1 MVYHCTHHANN
12 MLKIK
17 NTSTAALLVAS
28 LLLTVGRGMTLPF
41 MTIYLTRQ
49 FAMDVHQVGIA
60 MSAALTA
67 GVLFSLF
74 FGMLADKF
82 DKRRYML
89 GALTL
94 FFSGFIAIP
103 LLNYPLAVV
112 AFFSAINCAY
122 SVFSTVLKSY
132 FSETLPIYEKPRIF
146 SLNYTFINIGWT
158 LGPPLGT
165 WFVMYSLNLPFW
177 LAALCAIPPLW
188 LVSQY
193 VRPLAPLPR
202 GTAAG
207 WSVAVLLRDRALLWF
222 TLSTFLGQLVF
233 GAFVTCLSQYALA
246 MGDARLAQQIVAV
259 VLPVNAVVVVV
270 LQYQVGKQVRPDNL
284 SRLMLYGSL
293 CFAIGLLG
301 FMVAGN
307 NLWLWGL
314 AAVIFTLGELIYAPG
329 EYMLLDTIAPSGLKA
344 SYFSAQTLGTL
355 GGALNPLVTGFI
367 LTWLPPWTLF
377 ALLIVITVCAYATMR
392 LGMRCGSFAPAR
404 AASQG

>member
-1 MVYHCTHHANN
+1 

-60 MSAALTA
+60 MSGALTT

-89 GALTL
+89 AALAL

-103 LLNYPLAVV
+103 LLNHPLAVV
-112 AFFSAINCAY
+112 AFFSVINCAY

-132 FSETLPIYEKPRIF
+132 FADTLPVYEKPRIF

-165 WFVMYSLNLPFW
+165 WFLMYSLNLPFW
-177 LAALCAIPPLW
+177 LAALSAVPPLW
-188 LVSQY
+188 LVGRY
-193 VRPLAPLPR
+193 VQPLAPVR
-202 GTAAG
+202 QNAHIA
-207 WSVAVLLRDRALLWF
+207 WSPASLLRDNALRWF

-246 MGDARLAQQIVAV
+246 IGDAQLAQQIVAV
-259 VLPVNAVVVVV
+259 VLPVNAVVVVL
-270 LQYQVGKQVRPDNL
+270 LQYQVGKRVRPDNL
-284 SRLMLYGSL
+284 RRLMLYGSL
-293 CFAIGLLG
+293 FFATGLLG
-301 FMVAGN
+301 FMVAGS

-314 AAVIFTLGELIYAPG
+314 AAAVFTLGELIYAPG
-329 EYMLLDTIAPSGLKA
+329 EYMLLDHIAPPGLKA

-355 GGALNPLVTGFI
+355 GGALNPLLTGYV

-377 ALLIVITVCAYATMR
+377 ASLIVVTGCAYGTM
-392 LGMRCGSFAPAR
+392 LMGMRCGPFATAR
-404 AASQG
+404 TAEEH